1 LKRCAPHCHFIG
13 LHYFDLEDAVDDVLP
28 TDIRLN
34 ALVMPEKIVRFD

>member
-1 LKRCAPHCHFIG
+1 LKRCAPNCQFIG